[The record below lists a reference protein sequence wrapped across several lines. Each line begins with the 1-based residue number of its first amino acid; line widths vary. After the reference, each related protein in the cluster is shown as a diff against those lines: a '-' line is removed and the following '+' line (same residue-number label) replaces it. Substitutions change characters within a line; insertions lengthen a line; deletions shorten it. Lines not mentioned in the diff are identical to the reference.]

1 MNPPIASR
9 NEHPLKELVYIR
21 LMPARVDEFTE
32 GTSFD
37 SLVNKDQITVQVP
50 AGEHVIYFFVKMTGY
65 MNVINGAPGA
75 SGPVLNHFNKD
86 AVLAYLSRLSDK
98 VHFNDPSMLE
108 KWEKYFGYS
117 LYPYLPY
124 IIKKIGHMGNP
135 LPENYGSTFSEKIKK
150 NVEYRVRNDFE
161 RFQIYLFQENFIN
174 TLNDWCRK
182 NGVQSR
188 VQAYG
193 RALHP
198 LESSMYID
206 IPECESW
213 LWQDVGFKDRE

>member
-1 MNPPIASR
+1 M
-9 NEHPLKELVYIR
+9 
-21 LMPARVDEFTE
+21 
-32 GTSFD
+32 
-37 SLVNKDQITVQVP
+37 
-50 AGEHVIYFFVKMTGY
+50 
-65 MNVINGAPGA
+65 
-75 SGPVLNHFNKD
+75 
-86 AVLAYLSRLSDK
+86 SDK
-98 VHFNDPSMLE
+98 VHFNDPSLKGKIRATFVDSFELEGANWCDGMLE

-150 NVEYRVRNDFE
+150 DVEYRVRNDFE

-206 IPECESW
+206 ISPVSTILFCMDLIIVPAKPVSR
-213 LWQDVGFKDRE
+213 VGCNTVIISTNIIPSGRIIITGWIIRLASVLYCKTVFRSRK